1 MYITSN
7 LIECFPE
14 KVLTCKRNRLTE
26 IINYQTVKI
35 PKRHKIRQ
43 VCVPPKS
50 RHVDSDTY
58 WNRIRNFKTFYREFS
73 GKTNILHLHFFFL
86 SGVKLE

>member
-50 RHVDSDTY
+50 RHFII
-58 WNRIRNFKTFYREFS
+58 RIGTVYV
-73 GKTNILHLHFFFL
+73 ILKHFIENL
-86 SGVKLE
+86 VEN

>member
-50 RHVDSDTY
+50 RHVDGDTY

-73 GKTNILHLHFFFL
+73 GKLIFYIYISFFCQ
-86 SGVKLE
+86 G